1 MNHRK
6 HKQAKNL
13 KKKKMYTPEGYVG
26 DPPDAK
32 CPYCG
37 QRGKSCSY
45 VNSLSRS
52 WARHECKKKN
62 EFKNNIE

>member
-6 HKQAKNL
+6 HKQAQNSKKL
-13 KKKKMYTPEGYVG
+13 KKEGFNLYIA
-26 DPPDAK
+26 DPPDSF

-37 QRGKSCSY
+37 ESRKICSY

-52 WARHECKKKN
+52 WGRSICKKKN
-62 EFKNNIE
+62 NIK